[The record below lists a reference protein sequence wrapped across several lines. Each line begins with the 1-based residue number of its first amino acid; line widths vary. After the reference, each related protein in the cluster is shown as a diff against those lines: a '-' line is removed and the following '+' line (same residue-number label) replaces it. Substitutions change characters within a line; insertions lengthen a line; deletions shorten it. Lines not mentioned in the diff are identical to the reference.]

1 MARITLNANTALTSA
16 ALALPDNA
24 RIVIIDTDTEEETA
38 DLAISGAESLIITG
52 DDAQITTVTD
62 DADSID
68 GTATTDDT
76 DTDDDAFVDA
86 VIASMLDML
95 GTNPREIKEQLDA
108 VRNDRATEA
117 DNTDNNTDTDI
128 ADSEDDEDADS
139 IDDDAES
146 ADDEVVAA
154 TPAALTAIRD
164 ARSVDYSYTIR
175 VEYDSDRNV
184 YTDLT
189 TDTEIAEG
197 AVIDIINRASET
209 EAGVSMRFNIPTHG
223 VTTFTGDLIANY
235 NGYNG
240 LALVGHTGGA
250 HVLNAA
256 QELTDDMSV
265 LEEATFTFIGDAD
278 MLFADLDVDI
288 IDIDE
293 YKGRTA
299 DAVTNADTEDE
310 GEDDDHNADTD
321 AAPQRGRVRTFDA
334 DEQLYV
340 SIYSRSHDLRS
351 ADMRRIITYAAE
363 NNLSA
368 RLHVAGMD
376 EPYVGRLQVHD
387 NDSNNTCYTF
397 IDKKLGAVE
406 IDLQETGKEAGF
418 DALEIYSD
426 TDMRRRGFAG
436 TNHTDYTEISV
447 VEMAKHID
455 TALDV

>member
-62 DADSID
+62 DDTVS
-68 GTATTDDT
+68 TDDA
-76 DTDDDAFVDA
+76 DDIDDDAFVDA
-86 VIASMLDML
+86 VIASMLDTL
-95 GTNPREIKEQLDA
+95 GASPRDIKEQLDA
-108 VRNDRATEA
+108 VRNDRSA
-117 DNTDNNTDTDI
+117 DDADGTDNNSDADI
-128 ADSEDDEDADS
+128 TDSEDDNSTGND
-139 IDDDAES
+139 IDDDADS
-146 ADDEVVAA
+146 ADDEVTAA
-154 TPAALTAIRD
+154 PAALTATRN

-197 AVIDIINRASET
+197 AIIDIINRASET

-223 VTTFTGDLIANY
+223 VTTFTGDLVANY
-235 NGYNG
+235 NGYDG
-240 LALVGHTGGA
+240 IVLVGGSGGA
-250 HVLNAA
+250 HVLNAE
-256 QELTDDMSV
+256 QTLTDDMSV

-293 YKGRTA
+293 YESRTA
-299 DAVTNADTEDE
+299 DTITNADDEDE
-310 GEDDDHNADTD
+310 GDSADTD
-321 AAPQRGRVRTFDA
+321 AAPQRGHVRTFDA

-406 IDLQETGKEAGF
+406 IDLQETGEEAGF

-436 TNHTDYTEISV
+436 TNHTDYVEISV
-447 VEMAKHID
+447 VEMAKHIN

>member
-1 MARITLNANTALTSA
+1 MAHITLNANTSLTSA
-16 ALALPDNA
+16 ALVLPDNA

-52 DDAQITTVTD
+52 EDAQITTVTD
-62 DADSID
+62 DDTVSTD
-68 GTATTDDT
+68 DDT
-76 DTDDDAFVDA
+76 DDIDDDAFVDA

-95 GTNPREIKEQLDA
+95 GASPCEIKEQLDA
-108 VRNDRATEA
+108 VRNDRDA
-117 DNTDNNTDTDI
+117 DDADSTDNNSDADI
-128 ADSEDDEDADS
+128 TDSEDDNSTGND
-139 IDDDAES
+139 IDDDAGS
-146 ADDEVVAA
+146 TDDEVTAA
-154 TPAALTAIRD
+154 PAALTAIRD

-197 AVIDIINRASET
+197 AIIDIINRASET

-223 VTTFTGDLIANY
+223 VTTFTGDLVANY
-235 NGYNG
+235 NGYDG
-240 LALVGHTGGA
+240 IVLVGGSGGA
-250 HVLNAA
+250 HVLNAE
-256 QELTDDMSV
+256 QTLTDDMSV

-278 MLFADLDVDI
+278 MLFADLDVNI

-293 YKGRTA
+293 YEGRTA
-299 DAVTNADTEDE
+299 DTITNADDEDE
-310 GEDDDHNADTD
+310 GDSADTD

-351 ADMRRIITYAAE
+351 TDIRRIISYAAA
-363 NNLSA
+363 NGLSA
-368 RLHVAGMD
+368 RMTVYDTD
-376 EPYVGRLQVHD
+376 EPYVGRLEVRD
-387 NDSNNTCYTF
+387 ADTDSCTYSF
-397 IDKKLGAVE
+397 VDKKFGVGK
-406 IDLQETGKEAGF
+406 IDLNSADGDPGF
-418 DALEIYSD
+418 TTLEIYSD
-426 TDMRRRGFAG
+426 TNMRRRGFAG
-436 TNHTDYTEISV
+436 TNHTDYTEVSV

>member
-1 MARITLNANTALTSA
+1 M
-16 ALALPDNA
+16 
-24 RIVIIDTDTEEETA
+24 
-38 DLAISGAESLIITG
+38 
-52 DDAQITTVTD
+52 
-62 DADSID
+62 
-68 GTATTDDT
+68 
-76 DTDDDAFVDA
+76 
-86 VIASMLDML
+86 
-95 GTNPREIKEQLDA
+95 
-108 VRNDRATEA
+108 
-117 DNTDNNTDTDI
+117 
-128 ADSEDDEDADS
+128 
-139 IDDDAES
+139 
-146 ADDEVVAA
+146 
-154 TPAALTAIRD
+154 
-164 ARSVDYSYTIR
+164 DYSYTIR

-197 AVIDIINRASET
+197 AIIDIINRASET

-223 VTTFTGDLIANY
+223 VTTFTGDLVANY
-235 NGYNG
+235 NGYDG
-240 LALVGHTGGA
+240 IVLVGGSGGA

-293 YKGRTA
+293 YEGRMA
-299 DAVTNADTEDE
+299 DTVTNADDNDEDE
-310 GEDDDHNADTD
+310 ADDDSADNAD
-321 AAPQRGRVRTFDA
+321 AAPQRDRVRTFDA

-351 ADMRRIITYAAE
+351 TDICRIISYAAE

-368 RLHVAGMD
+368 RLHVTGMD

-406 IDLQETGKEAGF
+406 IDLHETGEEAGF

-436 TNHTDYTEISV
+436 TNHTEYVEISV
-447 VEMAKHID
+447 VEMAKHIN